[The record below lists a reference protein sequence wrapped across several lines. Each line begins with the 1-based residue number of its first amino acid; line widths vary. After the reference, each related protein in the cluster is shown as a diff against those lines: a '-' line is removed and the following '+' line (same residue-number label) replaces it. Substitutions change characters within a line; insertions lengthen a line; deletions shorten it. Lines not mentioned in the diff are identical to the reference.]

1 MTVKQKCL
9 YCGAIYGTVE
19 VEDSLGL
26 EYSHGVCP
34 AVRCQE
40 RAMREMLGVIK

>member
-1 MTVKQKCL
+1 MKVKLKCL
-9 YCGAIYGTVE
+9 YCKCIYGEIE

-26 EYSHGVCP
+26 EYSHGVCHS
-34 AVRCQE
+34 VRCQE